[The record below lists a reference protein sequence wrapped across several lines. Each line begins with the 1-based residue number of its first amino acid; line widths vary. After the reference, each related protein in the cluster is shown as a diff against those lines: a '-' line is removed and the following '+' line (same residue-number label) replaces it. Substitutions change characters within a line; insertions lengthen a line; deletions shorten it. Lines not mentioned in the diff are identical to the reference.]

1 MIVRFRHASG
11 MKITVDLPEKELRD
25 ICRITGIAKK
35 GPAIRKLLDDALTL
49 QRRAE
54 ISGKFVSGEWGADH
68 TGIEASKAADKTKSL
83 TFAQQW
89 RD

>member
-1 MIVRFRHASG
+1 
-11 MKITVDLPEKELRD
+11 MKITVELPEKDLRD
-25 ICRITGIAKK
+25 ICRITGISKK
-35 GPAIRKLLDDALTL
+35 GPAIRKLLDDALLL

-54 ISGKFVSGEWGADH
+54 ISGKFITGEWSTDLV
-68 TGIEASKAADKTKSL
+68 GIETSKAADKSKSL

>member
-1 MIVRFRHASG
+1 
-11 MKITVDLPEKELRD
+11 MKITVDLPETDLRD
-25 ICRITGIAKK
+25 ICRITGISKK
-35 GPAIRKLLDDALTL
+35 GPAIRKLVDDALQL

-54 ISGKFVSGEWGADH
+54 ISGKFMSGAWG
-68 TGIEASKAADKTKSL
+68 TELGGIEASQAADKAKSL

>member
-1 MIVRFRHASG
+1 
-11 MKITVDLPEKELRD
+11 MKITVDLPETELRD

-35 GPAIRKLLDDALTL
+35 GPAIRKLLVEVLAL

-54 ISGKFVSGEWGADH
+54 ISGKFLSGEWGTDLS
-68 TGIEASKAADKTKSL
+68 GIEASKAASKEKSL
-83 TFAQQW
+83 TFAEQW

>member
-1 MIVRFRHASG
+1 
-11 MKITVDLPEKELRD
+11 MKITVDLPEKDLLD

-35 GPAIRKLLDDALTL
+35 GPAIRRLLDDALLL

-54 ISGKFVSGEWGADH
+54 ISEKFLSGKWG
-68 TGIEASKAADKTKSL
+68 TGLDGFEEARAADKAASMEISR
-83 TFAQQW
+83 QW

>member
-1 MIVRFRHASG
+1 
-11 MKITVDLPEKELRD
+11 MKITVDLPETELRD

-35 GPAIRKLLDDALTL
+35 GPAIRKLLDEALAL

-54 ISGKFVSGEWGADH
+54 ISGKFLSGEWGTDLG
-68 TGIEASKAADKTKSL
+68 GIEASKAASKGKSL
-83 TFAQQW
+83 TFAEQW

>member
-1 MIVRFRHASG
+1 
-11 MKITVDLPEKELRD
+11 MKITVDLPENDLRE

-35 GPAIRKLLDDALTL
+35 GTAIRKLVTDALQL

-54 ISGKFVSGEWGADH
+54 ISGKFVSGEWSVELNNF
-68 TGIEASKAADKTKSL
+68 EASRSADRSKSVTISEL
-83 TFAQQW
+83 W